1 MKLRRDRQRSN
12 KLLFVRRVFLTAVM
26 VCVAS
31 NAANQAI
38 GIDIETVFQTDPP
51 FREMQEVVRPWP
63 KRQQLWLQAL
73 AGSEVELQ
81 IKAAEAM
88 TLAHQR
94 GVPDITEAVPQ
105 LISAL
110 STVDAHPLLRLAV
123 VRALVVL
130 DAREAA
136 EILMD
141 HAQRGGATQ
150 AEMAELIEPAL
161 AAWGYP
167 PMRKVWYERL
177 NGSRPTGRP
186 IVLAIRAAALTN
198 LTESVPRLRELV
210 MDRALTPAVRLES
223 ARALVALKPD
233 GLQREARQVLDG
245 AGSDAPF
252 ESLVAAV
259 LMSRHTSSSGVSLLQ
274 ELAGNREPAV
284 IAIALKQLLEIS
296 PMDVESMNT
305 RITAH
310 ADTNV
315 RRLAVRILH
324 GQRTVSAVTL
334 LGTMLNDVHPTVRK
348 MAQESLISLDQVQQ
362 LSPSVREVAMQV
374 LATDHWR
381 GLEQAALVV
390 GGVDHEPAAARLIE
404 LLQSDHPQVPVAA
417 AWALRRLLVA
427 ETVQPIF
434 ETLRTQTEK
443 YPHAPPS
450 PDWDEKKVAAIYK
463 QRGHLI
469 EALTLMRHRDI
480 APLLLAYL
488 PTPPVPPGA
497 YPEAH
502 ELRVQA
508 IWALGHIFQDDPQ
521 PEIVAR
527 LAERLKT
534 PDDTV
539 VRGKSL
545 VQAMAAVSL
554 GRMKSVESMD
564 LMRGLYSPGDK
575 YSNLRYGCA
584 WGVNRITNEPL
595 PEFDMI
601 RMKGQPSSF
610 LDPLDE

>member
-1 MKLRRDRQRSN
+1 MKPRHDRQRSE
-12 KLLFVRRVFLTAVM
+12 KPSFFYRVILTTAM
-26 VCVAS
+26 ICVAS
-31 NAANQAI
+31 TAANQAM
-38 GIDIETVFQTDPP
+38 GIDIETIFQTDPP
-51 FREMQEVVRPWP
+51 FREIQEVVRPWP
-63 KRQQLWLQAL
+63 KRQQLWLQVL
-73 AGSEVELQ
+73 TGSEVELQ
-81 IKAAEAM
+81 IKAAEAIA
-88 TLAHQR
+88 LAHQR
-94 GVPDITEAVPQ
+94 GVPNMAEAVPQ
-105 LISAL
+105 LISVL
-110 STVDAHPLLRLAV
+110 NGIDAHPLLRLAV

-136 EILMD
+136 EILMN
-141 HAQRGGATQ
+141 HAQRAGATQ

-161 AAWGYP
+161 ARWGHTS
-167 PMRKVWYERL
+167 MREIWHERL
-177 NGSRPTGRP
+177 RESRPTGRL
-186 IVLAIRAAALTN
+186 IVLAIRAAGSTN
-198 LTESVPRLRELV
+198 LTVSVPRLRELV
-210 MDRALTPAVRLES
+210 MDRALTPEVRLES
-223 ARALVALKPD
+223 ARALISIQPD
-233 GLQREARQVLDG
+233 GLEREARQILDG
-245 AGSDAPF
+245 RGSDAPV

-259 LMSRHTSSSGVSLLQ
+259 LMSRHSSPAGVGLLQ

-284 IAIALKQLLEIS
+284 IAIALKQLLEID
-296 PMDVESMNT
+296 PMHVESMNT

-315 RRLAVRILH
+315 RRLAVRILQ
-324 GQRTVSAVTL
+324 GQQTVSAVTL

-362 LSPSVREVAMQV
+362 LRPNVREVAMQM
-374 LATDHWR
+374 LATDQWR
-381 GLEQAALVV
+381 GLEQAALFV
-390 GGVDHEPAAARLIE
+390 GGVDHEPAAARLVE
-404 LLQSDHPQVPVAA
+404 LLKSDHPQVPVAA
-417 AWALRRLLVA
+417 AWALRRLLVP

-450 PDWDEKKVAAIYK
+450 PDWDEKKVAAVYK

-480 APLLLAYL
+480 VPLLLPCL

-521 PEIVAR
+521 LEIVAR

-534 PDDTV
+534 PDGAV
-539 VRGKSL
+539 VRGKTL
-545 VQAMAAVSL
+545 IQAMAAVSL
-554 GRMKSVESMD
+554 GRMNSVESMD
-564 LMRGLYSPGDK
+564 LLRGLYTSGDK
-575 YSNLRYGCA
+575 YSDLKYGCA
-584 WGVNRITNEPL
+584 WAVSRMTNEPL

-601 RMKGQPSSF
+601 RMIGDSSSF